1 MPEDFGRIQNSWDRG
16 QYLKEHFKGV
26 GDEES
31 KDVITELIKSGAVRP
46 KDYHAFRYLRDN
58 K

>member
-1 MPEDFGRIQNSWDRG
+1 MAGRAYKNKIPKSW
-16 QYLKEHFKGV
+16 V
-26 GDEES
+26 G
-31 KDVITELIKSGAVRP
+31 KKVINELIKSGAVRP